1 MKIVIK
7 QVDLTKQSISNPNR
21 NQIGVLINCI
31 VSLIFVIISYV
42 ENSLN
47 ILTILS
53 VLVFVWGV
61 RVISKKNNSLL
72 NIANIFYILCFVFHC
87 SYFILIISNN
97 VRGNA
102 QVFITLP
109 DHIQLKTLKYCVS
122 FFALFPLGTL
132 LLKEKSI
139 DKDVRS
145 FLSADQCSK
154 IGITLMIIA
163 LFPRLYVDIT
173 AFNAYLQGGYIGV
186 YRVYINNYIMLLANM
201 FYLGSVLAIYGYKK
215 NKTKATMV
223 LVFTMLLIFIS
234 MMSGRR
240 GTKVAYLVII
250 LYMYFKCVDRK
261 KANILLTL
269 RNVFIGY
276 TVLVLIAT
284 FGDIRETGTFTLSNF
299 FVLFA
304 KNFTY
309 ELIFD
314 QFGEFGYAAYTLGAT
329 IEYIPT
335 QKYGYGINYILSW
348 IEVFP
353 NIGGVFTGFSNKMS
367 FVFKLPS
374 QYQQALGGSMLGELF
389 YNFGYFSAVCAILLG
404 YIINNI
410 SFRIDRA
417 IKNDG
422 LSSVDLICI
431 LTAIPMMLWVR
442 SVFNEFPRS
451 IIWFYL
457 IIYAIKSFL
466 YKGTKDS

>member
-1 MKIVIK
+1 MIK
-7 QVDLTKQSISNPNR
+7 QVDFTEKSISNPNGK
-21 NQIGVLINCI
+21 QIEIFINCI
-31 VSLIFVIISYV
+31 VSFIFIIISFV
-42 ENSLN
+42 DHSLSN
-47 ILTILS
+47 LTILS
-53 VLVFVWGV
+53 MFVFVWGV
-61 RVISKKNNSLL
+61 RVITKRNDSFL
-72 NIANIFYILCFVFHC
+72 NIVNIFYILCFIFHC

-102 QVFITLP
+102 HVFITLP
-109 DHIQLKTLKYCVS
+109 DQIQINTLKYCIA

-132 LLKEKSI
+132 FSKEKTI
-139 DKDVRS
+139 DKETQP
-145 FLSADQCSK
+145 FLSVEQCSK
-154 IGITLMIIA
+154 IGITLMTIA

-173 AFNAYLQGGYIGV
+173 TFNAYLQGGYIGV

-201 FYLGSVLAIYGYKK
+201 FYLGSVLSIYGYKK
-215 NKTKATMV
+215 NKSKATMV
-223 LVFTMLLIFIS
+223 LVFTMILIFIS

-261 KANILLTL
+261 KTNILLTL

-276 TVLVLIAT
+276 TILVIIAT
-284 FGDIRETGTFTLSNF
+284 FGDTRETGTFTLSNF
-299 FVLFA
+299 LSLFV

-329 IEYIPT
+329 IEHIPT
-335 QKYGYGINYILSW
+335 QNYGYGLNYIFSW
-348 IEVFP
+348 IEILP
-353 NIGGVFTGFSNKMS
+353 NIGGFLTGFSDKMS

-389 YNFGYFSAVCAILLG
+389 YNFGYFSVILAIPLG
-404 YIINNI
+404 NIINNI
-410 SFRIDRA
+410 SFRIDCA

-422 LSSVDLICI
+422 LSSVDIICI